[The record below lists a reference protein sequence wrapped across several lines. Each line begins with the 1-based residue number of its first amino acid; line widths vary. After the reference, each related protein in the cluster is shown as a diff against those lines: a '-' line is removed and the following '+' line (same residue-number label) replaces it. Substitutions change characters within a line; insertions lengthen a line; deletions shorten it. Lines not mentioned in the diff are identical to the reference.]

1 MSSCKESVDND
12 GADVATI
19 LGSMRF
25 FKKRAG
31 EYFDE
36 LQKEKKA
43 QAELRWELEVCA
55 FTCGYSVNIVYVCF
69 VYVFTLCLAATESS
83 HS

>member
-1 MSSCKESVDND
+1 MSSKEFADNN
-12 GADVATI
+12 GADVPTI

-36 LQKEKKA
+36 LQKERKA
-43 QAELRWELEVCA
+43 QAELRWELEVCP
-55 FTCGYSVNIVYVCF
+55 FTVY
-69 VYVFTLCLAATESS
+69 TKR
-83 HS
+83 

>member
-1 MSSCKESVDND
+1 MITPTHTYIYLQNASSISSSKESVDNN
-12 GADVATI
+12 GADVPTI

-36 LQKEKKA
+36 LQKERKE

-55 FTCGYSVNIVYVCF
+55 VYCGC
-69 VYVFTLCLAATESS
+69 
-83 HS
+83 